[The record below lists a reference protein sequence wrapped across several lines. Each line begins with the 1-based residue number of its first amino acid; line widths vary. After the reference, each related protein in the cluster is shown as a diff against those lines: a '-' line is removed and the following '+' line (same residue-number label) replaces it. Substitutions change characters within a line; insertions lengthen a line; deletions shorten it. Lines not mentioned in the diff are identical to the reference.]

1 MYNINHRIGMNKGI
15 VILLG
20 KLCQQSITVA
30 FVGIGSVIHRG
41 TVHFPNL
48 GRVSE
53 GVRTQPSQKYP
64 NIKPP
69 KLWVF
74 CKSNFK
80 LSKYPQKLKYAINK
94 YILKKLK
101 NYIFQFFEI
110 SKPKFEHALVFT

>member
-53 GVRTQPSQKYP
+53 GVRTQPSQK
-64 NIKPP
+64 
-69 KLWVF
+69 
-74 CKSNFK
+74 
-80 LSKYPQKLKYAINK
+80 
-94 YILKKLK
+94 
-101 NYIFQFFEI
+101 I
-110 SKPKFEHALVFT
+110 SEHQTTQTLGLL